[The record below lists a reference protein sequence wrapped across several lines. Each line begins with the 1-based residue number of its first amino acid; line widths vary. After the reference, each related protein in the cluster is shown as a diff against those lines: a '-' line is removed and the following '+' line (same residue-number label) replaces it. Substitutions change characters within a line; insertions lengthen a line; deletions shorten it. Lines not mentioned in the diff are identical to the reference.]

1 MSIKVR
7 ITAWITL
14 MVLLLAAMTLV
25 FVLVMNHNAI
35 TDDPAGRLVN
45 VVQENVKNVEFD
57 RGKFEWDDLSMYS
70 GGVYSQFYSTDGALL
85 HGALPEDFDPDLA
98 FSPNIVRTV
107 SSGDRNYFVYD
118 SYVDMDVTGLWVR
131 GIISS
136 DDRSGVMH
144 TITVLTA
151 TLLPI
156 LLAVTIGGGWLI
168 AWSAMRPVEKILAA
182 VDGIS
187 AGEDLS
193 ARLNMQRGPREMR
206 RLSAAFDRM
215 FARLEKAFDTER
227 QFTSDASHELRT
239 PITVILAECDRA
251 KRKAYTRDDFLESV
265 GVIEQQSEHMSQLV
279 QALLGLTRMEH
290 GTDKYPIKR
299 MDLSALVC
307 SCCEECPPPPGS
319 HAEVELDIQ
328 PDIQA
333 ACNAGLMSRVV
344 VNLLQNA
351 YKYGGEQVRVRV
363 SLHENADGKAV
374 LRVADDGPGIAP
386 EDQDKVWQRFWQA
399 DPSRGEDGGSGLGL
413 AMVKEIVQL
422 HGGSFG
428 RGGFTGSGP
437 GSRRGLRSAF
447 RSGGHPRHRW
457 RPAWCRP
464 CSFCSCSPC
473 FQCSGPLRW
482 SGR

>member
-25 FVLVMNHNAI
+25 FVLVINHNAI

-45 VVQENVKNVEFD
+45 VVQENVKDVEFD

-107 SSGDRNYFVYD
+107 SSGGRNYFVYD

-299 MDLSALVC
+299 MDLSALAC

-422 HGGSFG
+422 HGGSVG
-428 RGGFTGSGP
+428 LESTPGKGSIF
-437 GSRRGLRSAF
+437 SVTL
-447 RSGGHPRHRW
+447 
-457 RPAWCRP
+457 
-464 CSFCSCSPC
+464 
-473 FQCSGPLRW
+473 
-482 SGR
+482 

>member
-25 FVLVMNHNAI
+25 FVLVINHNAI

-45 VVQENVKNVEFD
+45 VVQENVKDVEFD

-107 SSGDRNYFVYD
+107 SSSGRNYFVYD

-156 LLAVTIGGGWLI
+156 LLAITIGGGWLI

-290 GTDKYPIKR
+290 GTDYPIKR

-333 ACNAGLMSRVV
+333 VCNAGLMSRVV

-422 HGGSFG
+422 HGGSVG
-428 RGGFTGSGP
+428 LESTPGKGSIF
-437 GSRRGLRSAF
+437 SVTL
-447 RSGGHPRHRW
+447 
-457 RPAWCRP
+457 
-464 CSFCSCSPC
+464 
-473 FQCSGPLRW
+473 
-482 SGR
+482 

>member
-107 SSGDRNYFVYD
+107 SSGGRNYFVYD

-239 PITVILAECDRA
+239 PTTVILAACEDARKNARTPADYQAALDVIDRQA
-251 KRKAYTRDDFLESV
+251 HKMSELIGSMLEITRLD
-265 GVIEQQSEHMSQLV
+265 Q
-279 QALLGLTRMEH
+279 
-290 GTDKYPIKR
+290 GTQKVNWEYA
-299 MDLSALVC
+299 DLSDLVTVIC
-307 SCCEECPPPPGS
+307 DEQTMVARRGIRIGCA
-319 HAEVELDIQ
+319 AE
-328 PDIQA
+328 PDIFIDMDVF
-333 ACNAGLMSRVV
+333 LMSRVV
-344 VNLLQNA
+344 QNLLDNA
-351 YKYGGEQVRVRV
+351 FKFGIDGGWIHV
-363 SLHENADGKAV
+363 A
-374 LRVADDGPGIAP
+374 LRRTDTGAQLTVQDNGVGIAQ
-386 EDQDKVWQRFWQA
+386 EDLDRIWQRFYQA
-399 DPSRGEDGGSGLGL
+399 DPSRQESAGLGL
-413 AMVKEIVQL
+413 GLSMVQQIVAL
-422 HGGSFG
+422 HGGTVAVTSAPG
-428 RGGFTGSGP
+428 RGTTFTVTLPEHHGKEEK
-437 GSRRGLRSAF
+437 
-447 RSGGHPRHRW
+447 
-457 RPAWCRP
+457 
-464 CSFCSCSPC
+464 
-473 FQCSGPLRW
+473 
-482 SGR
+482 